1 MEQTELS
8 FVDLFWAVWRRVIW
22 LVVVALFA
30 GAGGYWWA
38 NRKVPVYQGT
48 AFVEIGRVD
57 QEVVEEP
64 HLLVE
69 VINAPGFLAKQDDSP
84 ATGLATENEDPGK
97 KKKKRRGGAGGRLN
111 AECLETGR
119 KRERIVYLIRIT
131 ADSEDKGAARA
142 TVEAA
147 AQAVIERTNKPFE
160 EAMKL
165 FKARESELVARLESL
180 RKTNAGPVEIA
191 QCEHDLF
198 EVRSKLLSKQT
209 YPTRLALEISAP
221 DVIFSPQPVR
231 YALLASIAALCLGGL
246 MVVGWEFVRRTGW
259 GIPAA
264 IAD

>member
-8 FVDLFWAVWRRVIW
+8 LVDLFWAVWRRAIW
-22 LVVVALFA
+22 LVVVALVV

-57 QEVVEEP
+57 QEAVEEP

-69 VINAPGFLAKQDDSP
+69 VINAPGFLAKQDDAP
-84 ATGLATENEDPGK
+84 VTGVETEEPGK

-131 ADSEDKGAARA
+131 ADSEDKGAARS
-142 TVEAA
+142 TVETA

-160 EAMKL
+160 EAVKL
-165 FKARESELVARLESL
+165 FKTRENELVARLETL
-180 RKTNAGPVEIA
+180 RKANAGPVEIA

-198 EVRSKLLSKQT
+198 EVRSKLLTKQT
-209 YPTRLALEISAP
+209 YPTRLALEITAP

-231 YALLASIAALCLGGL
+231 YAVLASIAALCLGMM
-246 MVVGWEFVRRTGW
+246 MVVGWEFVRRIGW
-259 GIPAA
+259 GIPASAA